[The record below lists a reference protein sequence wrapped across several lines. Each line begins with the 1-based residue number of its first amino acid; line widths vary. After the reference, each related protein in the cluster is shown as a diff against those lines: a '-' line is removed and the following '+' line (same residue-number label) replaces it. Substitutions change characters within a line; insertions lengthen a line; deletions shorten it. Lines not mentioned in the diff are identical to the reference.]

1 MHTVKTLIL
10 GKISF
15 YPPTPRNLTQPVVK
29 NVRTA
34 NGKAEPDP
42 RLWKLTSTAYSP
54 LSREIETGLILFI
67 SASGIGLTAYCLGQV
82 FSFFQNDA
90 FLQTVTSLLH

>member
-1 MHTVKTLIL
+1 MHTTKTLIL
-10 GKISF
+10 GEISP
-15 YPPTPRNLTQPVVK
+15 YPPTPRNLTQPVAK

-54 LSREIETGLILFI
+54 LRQQIETGLILFI
-67 SASGIGLTAYCLGQV
+67 SASGIGVTAYCLGQV
-82 FSFFQNDA
+82 FSFFHNDA